1 MAQQQIVKDDQSIG
15 DLFSQLASESSL
27 LIRQEIALAR
37 TEMTQKAVTVGK
49 DVGFLAVGGAIG
61 YVGLMAIVA
70 AIIVGLA
77 NFIPLWLSALL
88 VGIVI
93 AVIAAI
99 MISSA
104 VKSLKNVDLAPQQ
117 TVETLKEDAEW
128 LKKQI

>member
-15 DLFSQLASESSL
+15 DLLSQLASESSL
-27 LIRQEIALAR
+27 LIRQEISLAR

-49 DVGFLAVGGAIG
+49 NVGFLAVGGAIG

-70 AIIVGLA
+70 AVIIGLA
-77 NFIPLWLSALL
+77 NYIPLWLSALL

-93 AVIAAI
+93 AIVAAI
-99 MISSA
+99 LVSSA
-104 VKSLKNVDLAPQQ
+104 IKSLKNTDLAPQQ
-117 TVETLKEDAEW
+117 TVETLKEDAQW